1 MSNKSDKDE
10 DNKCVKD
17 EDHRFSMW
25 SDPLVVDGE
34 FYQTRICM
42 GCGYGE
48 ARILQKV
55 R

>member
-1 MSNKSDKDE
+1 MEENK
-10 DNKCVKD
+10 KC
-17 EDHRFSMW
+17 ETYTDHKFSMW